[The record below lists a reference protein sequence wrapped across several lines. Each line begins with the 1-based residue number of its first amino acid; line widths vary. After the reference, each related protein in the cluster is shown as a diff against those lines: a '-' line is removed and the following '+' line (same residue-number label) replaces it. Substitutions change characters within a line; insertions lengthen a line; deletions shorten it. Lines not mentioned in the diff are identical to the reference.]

1 MSLPMDHLPPNKRMA
16 FLIHDVARLLRHKLD
31 KVAEGSGLTSAQW
44 RVLASVARCQS
55 LNLEPL
61 NQAALADMLDIEPIT
76 LSRQIDRLATAKLI
90 ERRPDP
96 SDRRAHR
103 LYLTDKAAP
112 MVASFRATGSKMLGG
127 ALDGVDDAAVGT
139 MIATLE
145 RIRTNL
151 TGKTDTVVP
160 FADLAEVGKP
170 KTSVKSKSSIK
181 QGLAS

>member
-1 MSLPMDHLPPNKRMA
+1 MSIPMDNLPPNKRMA
-16 FLIHDVARLLRHKLD
+16 FLIHDVARLLRHRLD

-55 LNLEPL
+55 LNLEAP

-76 LSRQIDRLATAKLI
+76 LSRQIDRLAAAELI

-96 SDRRAHR
+96 ADRRAHR

-112 MVASFRATGSKMLGG
+112 MVASFRAMGAKMLGG
-127 ALDGVDDAAVGT
+127 ALDGIDDAVVDT

-151 TGKTDTVVP
+151 TGKTETVVP
-160 FADLAEVGKP
+160 FADPKP
-170 KTSVKSKSSIK
+170 VASTKTPIK
-181 QGLAS
+181 QGFAS